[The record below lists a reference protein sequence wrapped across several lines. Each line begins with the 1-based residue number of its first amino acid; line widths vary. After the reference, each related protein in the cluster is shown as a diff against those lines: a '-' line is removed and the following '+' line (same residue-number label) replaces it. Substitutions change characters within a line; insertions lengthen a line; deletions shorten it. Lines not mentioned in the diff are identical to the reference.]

1 MTIVVTD
8 NRNTL
13 KVGGSSVAYIE
24 YTFMTDGSGNASETI
39 DREIFGLV
47 QRVVTKPDSVVPPTA
62 NWDLTILD
70 EDGADVLGGHGLD
83 RDSGGIGAV
92 EQCVPEIL
100 LCACASKLTFTIA
113 NGGSATK
120 GTVRL
125 YLV

>member
-1 MTIVVTD
+1 MTLTKTVD
-8 NRNTL
+8 DRHG
-13 KVGGSSVAYIE
+13 KVPVALW
-24 YTFMTDGSGNASETI
+24 TWAFTTDGSGNASETT
-39 DREIFGLV
+39 DQEIFGLV

-113 NGGSATK
+113 NGGSAKK